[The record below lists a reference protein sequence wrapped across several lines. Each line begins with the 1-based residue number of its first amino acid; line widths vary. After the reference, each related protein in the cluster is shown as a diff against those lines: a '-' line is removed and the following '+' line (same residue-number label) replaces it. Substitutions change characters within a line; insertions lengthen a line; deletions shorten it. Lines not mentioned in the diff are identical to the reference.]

1 MSLTRLT
8 LCKCALR
15 HRRDKRDCVHS
26 PHTYTHSI
34 FDVGGQ
40 RNERKKWIHC
50 FDDVT
55 AVIFVAA
62 ISEYDQVL
70 YEESG
75 QNRMYEALDLFD
87 EICNSRW
94 FKDTSMILFLNKKD
108 LFEQKMKKVD
118 IRNEEEERFMDYER
132 TFPLFSA
139 I

>member
-1 MSLTRLT
+1 MH
-8 LCKCALR
+8 CATEETKETAFT
-15 HRRDKRDCVHS
+15 H
-26 PHTYTHSI
+26 PTPTHSI